1 MYSWEITQFFEQRNY
16 KIDSED
22 YLKICN
28 SSNQI
33 SKIKY
38 EPFGDYFEI
47 WTGDGYY
54 WKIKVF
60 RKGEKGNEN

>member
-38 EPFGDYFEI
+38 EPFGNNLGI
-47 WTGDGYY
+47 WTNDKYY
-54 WKIKVF
+54 WKITVY
-60 RKGEKGNEN
+60 RKE

>member
-1 MYSWEITQFFEQRNY
+1 MYSWEITHFFEQRNY

-33 SKIKY
+33 FKVKY
-38 EPFGDYFEI
+38 EPFGNYLGI
-47 WTGDGYY
+47 WTNDNYY
-54 WKIKVF
+54 WKITVY
-60 RKGEKGNEN
+60 RKE

>member
-33 SKIKY
+33 YKIKY
-38 EPFGDYFEI
+38 EPFGNYLGFGLMI
-47 WTGDGYY
+47 IIIG
-54 WKIKVF
+54 K
-60 RKGEKGNEN
+60 

>member
-54 WKIKVF
+54 WQIKVF

>member
-1 MYSWEITQFFEQRNY
+1 MYSWEINQFFEQRNY

-28 SSNQI
+28 YSNQI

-38 EPFGDYFEI
+38 EPFGNYFEI

-54 WKIKVF
+54 WKITVYERNKIL
-60 RKGEKGNEN
+60 

>member
-1 MYSWEITQFFEQRNY
+1 MYSWEINQFLEHRNY
-16 KIDSED
+16 NIDSED

-47 WTGDGYY
+47 WTNDNYY
-54 WKIKVF
+54 WKFSVY
-60 RKGEKGNEN
+60 KGVKGI

>member
-38 EPFGDYFEI
+38 EPFGNYFEI
-47 WTGDGYY
+47 WTNDNYY
-54 WKIKVF
+54 WRITVY
-60 RKGEKGNEN
+60 RKE

>member
-1 MYSWEITQFFEQRNY
+1 MYSWEINKFFEQRNY
-16 KIDSED
+16 NIDSEN

-33 SKIKY
+33 YKIKY

-47 WTGDGYY
+47 WTNDNYY
-54 WKIKVF
+54 WKITVYERNK
-60 RKGEKGNEN
+60 RK